1 MDLGAGAITAILF
14 ASMIAAI
21 MMGIPLAFALG
32 GVAILCSFFLWGPNS
47 LYIFTSRTIGLMSS
61 ILLTAIPLF
70 VFMASILQRSG
81 IGDDLYTLVHR
92 MFGSLNGGL
101 AVATV
106 VVCAIIA
113 AMAGVTAAGTISM
126 GLIAL
131 PAMLR
136 RGYDKSMALGCIAAG
151 GALGVLIPPSVTMIV
166 YAAFTGE
173 SVGYLFLGGVLPGL
187 LLSSLYIAYIIVRC
201 RIQPRLGPSIPRSEK
216 VPLQM
221 RAFLSL
227 FKGVLL
233 SIAIVGGVLGSI
245 FTGAATPTEAAA
257 VGSALALLA
266 AVVNGTFSRNM
277 FTTSVIESLKVGA
290 MAMWVVIGGS
300 WFAAV
305 YHALGAPELIVEI
318 VGSFGATPWM
328 ALVGIQAT
336 FFVLGMFIEPIGII
350 MITSPIFVPII
361 TQLGY
366 DPIWFGVVFVV
377 NMQMAFL
384 TPPFGGNLF
393 YLRGVAAPQGIGMGD
408 IYRSIV
414 PYVGLQ
420 AIGLSICILV
430 PDIILFLPRLIM
442 GH

>member
-1 MDLGAGAITAILF
+1 
-14 ASMIAAI
+14 
-21 MMGIPLAFALG
+21 
-32 GVAILCSFFLWGPNS
+32 
-47 LYIFTSRTIGLMSS
+47 
-61 ILLTAIPLF
+61 
-70 VFMASILQRSG
+70 
-81 IGDDLYTLVHR
+81 
-92 MFGSLNGGL
+92 
-101 AVATV
+101 
-106 VVCAIIA
+106 
-113 AMAGVTAAGTISM
+113 
-126 GLIAL
+126 
-131 PAMLR
+131 
-136 RGYDKSMALGCIAAG
+136 
-151 GALGVLIPPSVTMIV
+151 
-166 YAAFTGE
+166 
-173 SVGYLFLGGVLPGL
+173 
-187 LLSSLYIAYIIVRC
+187 
-201 RIQPRLGPSIPRSEK
+201 
-216 VPLQM
+216 M